1 MTQRRLTV
9 SDVAPGMNLPW
20 DVLDADGSVIW
31 GKGHNA
37 GDAATLKALLA
48 SGMFVEEANDEAEVV
63 AKPPPVKKAEQISV
77 LRLVNNAQ
85 KQLEHLLRRFTDI
98 SDAQGKVME
107 IAKAIHSATTVSA
120 NISHACILLNQRSGD
135 YAVRHCIDT
144 AIVALL
150 VARRLKKSSDE
161 MKAIVAAALTM
172 NLGMLQQQDALQ
184 DRTAALDPKEIEQIH
199 QHPDASVALLKQ
211 AGITNPEW
219 LDYVLMH
226 HENGSGSGYPRGH
239 GVADIP
245 QNAYLLSVAD
255 QYCAAIVQRKYRRT
269 LLPHAALREILISDG
284 SPQDPLVAAGF
295 IKEIG
300 NFPAGSFVR
309 LHTDE
314 IGVVIKRGAHAAM
327 PLVQSLLNPR
337 GVALPAPILRD
348 TSKPLFGIREAIPND
363 GKLLRFSMQQ
373 LWGSAAAL

>member
-1 MTQRRLTV
+1 MTPQRLTL
-9 SDVAPGMNLPW
+9 SDFMPGEPLPW
-20 DVLDADGSVIW
+20 NVADAAGSIVMI
-31 GKGHNA
+31 KGHI
-37 GDAATLKALLA
+37 
-48 SGMFVEEANDEAEVV
+48 FEEEEAADIARMLEVGLFAAPDSPIKTV
-63 AKPPPVKKAEQISV
+63 PVKKAEQVSV
-77 LRLVNNAQ
+77 LRQLNKAQ
-85 KQLEHLLRRFTDI
+85 KDLEKLLHRFTDQ
-98 SDAQGKVME
+98 SDVTAKVMD
-107 IAKAIHSATTVSA
+107 IAKAIHMATTTSA

-135 YAVRHCIDT
+135 YSVRHCIDT
-144 AIVALL
+144 AVVALL

-172 NLGMLQQQDALQ
+172 NVGMIEQQDALQ
-184 DRTAALDPKEIEQIH
+184 ERTTPLDPKEVEQLH
-199 QHPDASVALLKQ
+199 GHPEQSVALLKE
-211 AGITNPEW
+211 AGVDNAEW
-219 LDYVLMH
+219 LNYVMMH
-226 HENGSGSGYPRGH
+226 HENGSGSGYPKGH
-239 GVADIP
+239 TVGEVP
-245 QNAYLLSVAD
+245 QNAYLLSIAD
-255 QYCAAIVQRKYRRT
+255 QYCAAVVQRKYRRT

-284 SPQDPLVAAGF
+284 APHDALVAAGF

-327 PLVQSLLNPR
+327 PLVQALLNPR

-363 GKLLRFSMQQ
+363 GKLLRFSMQM